1 MIPFTSGHRYFLYTG
16 ITDFRKSYDGLFGI
30 IKTIMESNPLSGDVY
45 LFTNKRRNQ
54 IRMMVYDTGGLVLLS
69 KRLDRGTFEI
79 MESQTNHIKLNIS
92 WMQLMCIMQGIK
104 LSSISYR
111 KRHIIGEKYLINN
124 YVN

>member
-1 MIPFTSGHRYFLYTG
+1 MIPFTCGHRYFLYTG

-30 IKTIMESNPLSGDVY
+30 IKSIMQSNPLSGDVY

-92 WMQLMCIMQGIK
+92 WTQLMCIMQGIK
-104 LSSISYR
+104 LNSIRYR
-111 KRHIIGEKYLINN
+111 KRHIIGEKYLKNN

>member
-30 IKTIMESNPLSGDVY
+30 IKSIMQSNPLSGDVY

-92 WMQLMCIMQGIK
+92 WTQLMCIMQGIK
-104 LSSISYR
+104 LNSIRYR
-111 KRHIIGEKYLINN
+111 KRHIIGEKYLKNN

>member
-69 KRLDRGTFEI
+69 KRLERGTFEI

-92 WMQLMCIMQGIK
+92 WTQLMCIMQGIK
-104 LSSISYR
+104 LSSIRYR
-111 KRHIIGEKYLINN
+111 KRHIIDEKYLRNN